1 MSNVSTST
9 STSTSAPGA
18 AAVGRG
24 VLVGRWQRA
33 DGDYVIDVR
42 SVDATTG
49 RLEAGYFNPQP
60 IHVSRAE
67 ATEDDGKLK
76 VFLELQDVN
85 YPGCTYRLS
94 YFPQTDQ
101 LYGVYFQ
108 AAVGESYDV
117 EFTRQR

>member
-1 MSNVSTST
+1 M
-9 STSTSAPGA
+9 
-18 AAVGRG
+18 
-24 VLVGRWQRA
+24 GRWQRA
-33 DGDYVIDVR
+33 DGGYVIDVR
-42 SVDATTG
+42 SVDTTTG
-49 RLEAGYFNPQP
+49 RLEAAYFNPQP
-60 IHVSRAE
+60 IHVARAE
-67 ATEDDGKLK
+67 ATEDGGKLK